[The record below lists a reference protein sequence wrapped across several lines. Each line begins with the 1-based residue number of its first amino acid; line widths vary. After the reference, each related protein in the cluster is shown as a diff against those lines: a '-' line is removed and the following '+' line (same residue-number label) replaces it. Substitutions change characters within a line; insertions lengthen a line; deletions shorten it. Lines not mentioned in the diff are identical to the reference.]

1 MVIQDACGFLSGRRH
16 RRDSQ
21 RQTAG
26 VKRREAF
33 TRANVGLSRAIG
45 TTISFT
51 TGYGGANLAPA

>member
-21 RQTAG
+21 RQQSEAQLRTAA

-33 TRANVGLSRAIG
+33 TRASVGLS
-45 TTISFT
+45 
-51 TGYGGANLAPA
+51 